1 MRLLLAAIV
10 LIVAAGLVAAC
21 SGSDAPGDPATSSD
35 RAGPDG
41 AASEVEAGGDAEAA
55 DDADTPAADDDDAAQ
70 ARDEDAADED
80 SGDAEPAEAGTDE
93 TGAGEPEDTPAEE
106 AQDEAVAPPVT
117 PLPYDNDN
125 ALRVLEML
133 SLTIGERVQATDGE
147 RAAAAFLAA
156 EFESLG
162 YAVELQPVPLESMRV
177 DEFRVL
183 VNGRPV
189 VAEVLHGSA
198 GGDLSAPLVVVPGMG
213 AAEDFAAVDVEGAVA
228 LVERGLVFFR
238 EKVANAAA
246 AGAIGVM
253 IYNNAPGPFSG
264 TLGETSAIPAV
275 SISQAQGRALKTQ
288 LTKAAQAA
296 EAADAPDTTDTQVTA
311 EILVRY
317 DPLSGESQNVVA
329 RRTDGACRI
338 WVGGHYDSVPG
349 VMGANDNASGT
360 ALVVELARA
369 YADSAGARLI
379 CFVAFG
385 AEESVGGSPGILGSK
400 IFVQRLVDSGAIEDV
415 TAMLNLDVAAI
426 GSALV
431 LVGVEPLVGLAEAVG
446 AALEIDLAAGTLPP
460 GSGSD
465 HLNFAQAGVP
475 VIFPTVLGGPVHVPA
490 DRFEAVEPE
499 RLASVGRLAHGLLGC
514 LAASLEPALAEA
526 CVVETE

>member
-21 SGSDAPGDPATSSD
+21 SGSDAPGDAGTSSD
-35 RAGPDG
+35 RAAPDAAADGG
-41 AASEVEAGGDAEAA
+41 AASEVEAGDDAEAA
-55 DDADTPAADDDDAAQ
+55 DDADTADTAAADDDAAQ
-70 ARDEDAADED
+70 ARDEDAADEEPA
-80 SGDAEPAEAGTDE
+80 GAEPAEAETDE
-93 TGAGEPEDTPAEE
+93 TGAGDPEDTPAEE
-106 AQDEAVAPPVT
+106 AQDAAVAPPVA

-133 SLTIGERVQATDGE
+133 SLTIGERVQSTDGE

-162 YAVELQPVPLESMRV
+162 YAVELQPVPLESLRV

-228 LVERGLVFFR
+228 LVERGQLFFR

-288 LTKAAQAA
+288 LTKAAQA
-296 EAADAPDTTDTQVTA
+296 
-311 EILVRY
+311 RK
-317 DPLSGESQNVVA
+317 
-329 RRTDGACRI
+329 RRMRRMPRTPRI
-338 WVGGHYDSVPG
+338 PR
-349 VMGANDNASGT
+349 T
-360 ALVVELARA
+360 R
-369 YADSAGARLI
+369 
-379 CFVAFG
+379 
-385 AEESVGGSPGILGSK
+385 
-400 IFVQRLVDSGAIEDV
+400 
-415 TAMLNLDVAAI
+415 
-426 GSALV
+426 
-431 LVGVEPLVGLAEAVG
+431 
-446 AALEIDLAAGTLPP
+446 
-460 GSGSD
+460 
-465 HLNFAQAGVP
+465 
-475 VIFPTVLGGPVHVPA
+475 PT
-490 DRFEAVEPE
+490 R
-499 RLASVGRLAHGLLGC
+499 R
-514 LAASLEPALAEA
+514 
-526 CVVETE
+526 